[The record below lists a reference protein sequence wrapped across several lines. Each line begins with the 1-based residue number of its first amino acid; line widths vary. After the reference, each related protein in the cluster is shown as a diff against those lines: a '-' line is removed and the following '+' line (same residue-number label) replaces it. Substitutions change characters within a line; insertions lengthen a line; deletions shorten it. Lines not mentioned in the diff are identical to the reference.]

1 MKARTLHFNIIL
13 LLLALAPG
21 CQTDKPK
28 KELSAI
34 RLHIEVNDGGA
45 TTDSKPVPIYRA
57 SPTYIN
63 VDPIPFLD
71 ERDLTKAAVI
81 DWMDGFAIQLQ
92 FNEHGALLLET
103 VTRANPNRRLA
114 VFAHF
119 GEDRWLGAPLLSRP
133 ISDGSLS
140 FTPDA
145 TRAEAERIVRGLTN
159 VVAEIKEKSKF

>member
-13 LLLALAPG
+13 LLLALATG
-21 CQTDKPK
+21 CQTDKSK

-34 RLHIEVNDGGA
+34 RLHIEVDADGNPN
-45 TTDSKPVPIYRA
+45 SKPVPIYRA
-57 SPTYIN
+57 QPVLVN
-63 VDPIPFLD
+63 VDPVPFID

-92 FNEHGALLLET
+92 FNEHGTLLLESI
-103 VTRANPNRRLA
+103 TRANPNRRLA

-119 GEDRWLGAPLLSRP
+119 DEDRWLAAPLLSRP
-133 ISDGSLS
+133 ISDGGFS

-159 VVAEIKEKSKF
+159 VVAEIKKKAKF